1 MFNILVA
8 EDNKDLREIFVK
20 VLKNADF
27 NCFEAADGEEALKI
41 FDEEYI
47 DLMIADIM
55 MPKMNGFDLTESLR
69 KADYS
74 LPVLMVTARDDYE
87 ALEKGFRSGTD
98 DFMVKPVNPDE
109 LVIRVKA
116 LLRRAKIASEK
127 RIVIGSTVLDYA
139 SMTVTENGKE
149 IILPKKEFMLL
160 YKFLSYPGKI
170 FTRQQI
176 MDEIWGLECETDD
189 RTINTHINRLR
200 ERFSDNGD
208 FYISTIRGLG
218 YRAVKK

>member
-27 NCFEAADGEEALKI
+27 NCFEAADGEEAMKI

-127 RIVIGSTVLDYA
+127 RIVIGNTVLDYA

>member
-27 NCFEAADGEEALKI
+27 NCFEATDGEEAMKI

-127 RIVIGSTVLDYA
+127 RIVIGNTVLDYA

>member
-127 RIVIGSTVLDYA
+127 RIVIGNTVLDYA